1 MQNDCEKELWRVNVC
16 VVHVIREPKKV
27 HVCVFLV
34 RIGFKNTQTHLNLE
48 KVSIKRIKFNKA
60 AKKNWKKFT
69 LQIDWSMLSTFCFCF
84 CGGVVHSTKFFSN
97 SAWTASISNP
107 LYSLRFRFYF
117 FTLVL
122 VTRCYRKVCFNCSV
136 VETHYIYRIIKHY
149 LAHW

>member
-60 AKKNWKKFT
+60 AKKNWKKIYFANRLKHAFHILFLFLWWCRSQHKIFLQFFLNGVYFEPIIFT
-69 LQIDWSMLSTFCFCF
+69 SLSFLFF
-84 CGGVVHSTKFFSN
+84 HSCSR
-97 SAWTASISNP
+97 
-107 LYSLRFRFYF
+107 YSL
-117 FTLVL
+117 LSKSVL
-122 VTRCYRKVCFNCSV
+122 Q
-136 VETHYIYRIIKHY
+136 
-149 LAHW
+149 L